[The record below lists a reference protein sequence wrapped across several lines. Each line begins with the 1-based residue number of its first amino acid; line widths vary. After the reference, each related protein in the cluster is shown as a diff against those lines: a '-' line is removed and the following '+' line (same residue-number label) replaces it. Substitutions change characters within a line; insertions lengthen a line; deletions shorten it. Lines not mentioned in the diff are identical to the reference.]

1 MSEVTI
7 QNILAF
13 GNFVYS
19 EGKAPNAIAPRLDF
33 RERSEVIEDGKA
45 NLFRALQWRY
55 QMAPTLQGR
64 DEDIQSILDWAEGG
78 GNTISVRMLTGA
90 GGTGKT
96 RLAAEAARILRK
108 RGWAAGF
115 VPRGADSAQT
125 IETELRRFL
134 LIFDYPE
141 ERMDVL
147 RGLFEAIRDI
157 PNSLVEFPIRILL
170 VSRREI
176 DDWQDMARRSNISL
190 GRQEL
195 AHLSALDVMKAREM
209 FAETASH
216 FADLTG
222 AKIPLGEGLEGW
234 FAAEATRRVPLVVM
248 AAAIHAV
255 LTGRVGFGLGATEL
269 INDLANW
276 ERTRAENVSI
286 QVGLGQHALPRLIAL
301 AALAQRGLSDAQCVA
316 LAELDVC
323 ETRGQ
328 ALIDRL
334 EETPWRRRS
343 TENGRFELVR
353 PEPDRMAASFVAQ
366 VLLDKP
372 AMALPDW
379 IGEVASPQGGSFGDV
394 ISRIGYDL
402 LGNQK
407 RWFDELHC
415 TLEEMIARHPE
426 RITAFR
432 DIAFRKATAFS
443 ARFAL
448 TVIQKIL
455 KQNDLDTDN
464 RALLLHN
471 HGYLLSILGQREA
484 ALKSAETSTS
494 LRRQMALARPE
505 AFTPELAA
513 SLRNLAVL
521 LSELGQREAALQA
534 AQEAVDIYRQL
545 VRARPEVFTPGL
557 ATSLNNV
564 SILLSDLG
572 QREAALKAAL
582 EASDFHRKL
591 VATRGNAFKADFAIS
606 LNTLAARQSELGKRE
621 EALQTAQEALSLCRL
636 LEAERP
642 DTFAPNLARSLANSA
657 KMLSELGQREAA
669 LVAML
674 EVVSLYRELV
684 EAQSETFEPDLATSL
699 DSLAKLLS
707 DLGKREDALV
717 TAQEAVNLRRRLADV
732 HPEKFTPV
740 LAASLDSL
748 ANRFSEIG
756 QREAAL
762 QTALE
767 AVNFYRELDADRIEA
782 FAPDLARSLNSLA
795 IMLSHLGQ
803 FEAAQ
808 NVATEAVAFRR
819 QLAEDQPEA
828 FMHDLAASLNTL
840 ANRLAQLGRRKAALE
855 HALEAVGIYRRL
867 ALKHPEAFTANLA
880 ASLNNLAGRHSELRQ
895 RKKAL
900 QAAQEAVVLRRQLA
914 TTHPEA
920 FAPDLASSLH
930 NLTISLSELGHPKE
944 ALEAALET
952 VELRRQ
958 LSATHPETFS
968 PDLAMSL
975 FILSICLSELGHRK
989 AALQAARE
997 SVEVLSPSFFAV
1009 PLRFSGVI
1017 TNMAET
1023 YLKLCFA
1030 SQVEPCHALL
1040 TPLKDVLEKLPE
1052 QKKLSLDLT
1061 KPIGN
1066 PICGWKEKLVL
1077 FFRRNRRPQ

>member
-407 RWFDELHC
+407 RWFDELERA
-415 TLEEMIARHPE
+415 LEEMIARQPE
-426 RITAFR
+426 RVTAFWEL
-432 DIAFRKATAFS
+432 AFKEPTVFS
-443 ARFAL
+443 ASFS
-448 TVIQKIL
+448 VVIIQKL
-455 KQNDLDTDN
+455 LRHSSVSEGN
-464 RALLLHN
+464 RESLLN
-471 HGYLLSILGQREA
+471 NLSILYAVLGQHDAALQVAYEIVDIRRKRAVAQPEAASPDLAGSLNNLANRLSSLGKRDLALKAAQEALDLYRELAAVSPEAFTPDLAMSLHTNSKLLAKNNMQEVALKAAQASVDLRRQLARTCPETYSPSLAKSLNNLVNRLSDLGLREA
-484 ALKSAETSTS
+484 ANQVAQEAMGLT
-494 LRRQMALARPE
+494 RQMAEARPE
-505 AFTPELAA
+505 AFTPALAGSLHTLALSFSDISQYEKAHQAAQEAVQIYRKLAAALPEAFTPNLAA
-513 SLRNLAVL
+513 SLINLGRL
-521 LSELGQREAALQA
+521 LSEIGQPELALQATQEAVGLYHQLVKAHAEAFTPHLEFSLNNLAAILSQVDQAEAALQA
-534 AQEAVDIYRQL
+534 AQEAVEIL
-545 VRARPEVFTPGL
+545 TP
-557 ATSLNNV
+557 
-564 SILLSDLG
+564 
-572 QREAALKAAL
+572 
-582 EASDFHRKL
+582 F
-591 VATRGNAFKADFAIS
+591 
-606 LNTLAARQSELGKRE
+606 
-621 EALQTAQEALSLCRL
+621 
-636 LEAERP
+636 
-642 DTFAPNLARSLANSA
+642 
-657 KMLSELGQREAA
+657 
-669 LVAML
+669 
-674 EVVSLYRELV
+674 
-684 EAQSETFEPDLATSL
+684 
-699 DSLAKLLS
+699 
-707 DLGKREDALV
+707 
-717 TAQEAVNLRRRLADV
+717 
-732 HPEKFTPV
+732 
-740 LAASLDSL
+740 
-748 ANRFSEIG
+748 
-756 QREAAL
+756 
-762 QTALE
+762 
-767 AVNFYRELDADRIEA
+767 
-782 FAPDLARSLNSLA
+782 
-795 IMLSHLGQ
+795 
-803 FEAAQ
+803 
-808 NVATEAVAFRR
+808 
-819 QLAEDQPEA
+819 
-828 FMHDLAASLNTL
+828 
-840 ANRLAQLGRRKAALE
+840 
-855 HALEAVGIYRRL
+855 
-867 ALKHPEAFTANLA
+867 
-880 ASLNNLAGRHSELRQ
+880 
-895 RKKAL
+895 
-900 QAAQEAVVLRRQLA
+900 
-914 TTHPEA
+914 
-920 FAPDLASSLH
+920 
-930 NLTISLSELGHPKE
+930 
-944 ALEAALET
+944 
-952 VELRRQ
+952 
-958 LSATHPETFS
+958 
-968 PDLAMSL
+968 
-975 FILSICLSELGHRK
+975 
-989 AALQAARE
+989 
-997 SVEVLSPSFFAV
+997 FFAF
-1009 PLRFSGVI
+1009 PLRFSDLI

-1023 YLKLCFA
+1023 YLKICLA
-1030 SQVEPCHALL
+1030 SQVEPNHALL
-1040 TPLKDVLEKLPE
+1040 APLTEVLNKLPE
-1052 QKKLSLDLT
+1052 QKRLSLNLT

-1066 PICGWKEKLVL
+1066 PICDWKAKLVL
-1077 FFRRNRRPQ
+1077 FLRRNRRLQ